1 MYGKSLKIMCKE
13 STSSCCTWIQLLLAS
28 SLLRLASACGCCY
41 GIMPTPMQRLLR
53 YVGSRVLFSGLQE
66 PELEMDLAQAETVL
80 SSNGTVNDPFA
91 PLQWPGINMGAYNG
105 QGSSGIGFT
114 NESTLTG
121 TSDPRYSLV
130 NPGLHP
136 MSTRTL
142 LV

>member
-1 MYGKSLKIMCKE
+1 MYGKSLKIMWKE

-53 YVGSRVLFSGLQE
+53 YVGNRVLSFGLQE
-66 PELEMDLAQAETVL
+66 PELEMDLAQAQAVL
-80 SSNGTVNDPFA
+80 SSSGTVNDPFA
-91 PLQWPGINMGAYNG
+91 PLQWPGINWEAYSARGNSDPG
-105 QGSSGIGFT
+105 YT
-114 NESTLTG
+114 NESTLTA

-130 NPGLHP
+130 NPGLYP
-136 MSTRTL
+136 MSTRTR